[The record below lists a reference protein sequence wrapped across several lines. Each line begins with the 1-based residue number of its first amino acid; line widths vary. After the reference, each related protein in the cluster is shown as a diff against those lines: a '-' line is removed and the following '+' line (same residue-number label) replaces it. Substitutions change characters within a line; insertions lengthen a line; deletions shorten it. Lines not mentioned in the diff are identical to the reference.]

1 MADQGAMTGTSVR
14 PEGMAELLAARGT
27 THRVGANRPVELF
40 GDTAWCVGE
49 GAVDLFVQRHTDSGY
64 GRRYLLGTAG
74 PGTVLWLGAAP
85 EIPRD
90 WRLLAVGHPDTQ
102 LFSMPGQSVRQ
113 AVPDETVAD
122 HAEAFAGLVRE
133 GLGQKPGMLPAALAP
148 GGEQPPLPAQARIS
162 AAVQAFA
169 ESLREAIRRAGEADA
184 AERERIGS
192 ERDRQNQILDSAL
205 ANLVEVVD
213 RREPLGAAPEDQ
225 LAQLD
230 LALTRIA
237 RYLRIE
243 FPARRGLEEEA
254 DPVTARVTAAGCRA
268 RVVTLR
274 AGWWAQSGIALLGFL
289 AQGGSPVA
297 LIPSGS
303 RYLLFEAATG
313 KTVRV
318 DQAQAGRL
326 ASQAYA
332 IYRPLPQATGSIKSL
347 VTTTMPELGKEVWL
361 LLGLGTLAGLITL
374 ITPIVT
380 SLVYNSVLPT
390 GDKSLLRAVSLL
402 LIGASV
408 TWGLVALGQNLIVV
422 RITGHMEASLDP
434 GLMER
439 ILQLPAAFLRRYDT
453 GDLATRAMGLQMI
466 RQQLSGPVVTAFLT
480 LVFSIFNVALIFV
493 YSVLLGAVALAVL
506 ILITAVLV
514 VLNLRVVRHQRD
526 VFTYTG
532 GSAADLFQFLQAVGK
547 MRVGA
552 AEARLM
558 ARWASW
564 FRLQQR
570 ETYAAGRIQAWIT
583 AILAALPAVVALAL
597 YATAGAL
604 LVGQISSGNFI
615 AMMTALGQFTAA
627 LAGMALT
634 IGPLLMIIP
643 LWQRL
648 LPILAE
654 PVERRELA
662 DPGVLSGRISVR
674 EASFSYQADGPP
686 VLDDVSLEVQPG
698 EFIAITGSSGSGKST
713 LLRLMLGLDE
723 PTAGSVLYDGKDL
736 KSFDQRAARQQF
748 GVVMQ
753 DARPLPGE
761 ILSMILAD
769 SGLAEEDAWAAAEA
783 AELADDIRRMP
794 MRMHTIIGEGGLAFS
809 GGQVQ
814 RMMIARALARQ
825 PRLIFFDE
833 ATSALDDRVQARV
846 SGHIEALHA
855 TRVVIAHRLS
865 TIRHADRIHVLEH
878 GRIVQSGTF
887 DELMNQEGPFHRLAA
902 RQML

>member
-1 MADQGAMTGTSVR
+1 MADRGAMAGTSVR
-14 PEGMAELLAARGT
+14 FERAGELFAARGT
-27 THRVGANRPVELF
+27 SHRVGANRPVELA
-40 GDTAWCVGE
+40 GDTAWYVEE
-49 GAVDLFVQRHTDSGY
+49 GTVDLFVQQHTDSVY
-64 GRRYLLGTAG
+64 GRRYLLGTACS
-74 PGTVLWLGAAP
+74 GTVLWLGAVP
-85 EIPRD
+85 DVPHG
-90 WRLLAVGHPDTQ
+90 WRLLAVGHPDTE
-102 LFSMPGQSVRQ
+102 LISMPGQSVRQ
-113 AVPDETVAD
+113 AVTDETIAD
-122 HAEAFAGLVRE
+122 HAEAFAGLVSD
-133 GLGQKPGMLPAALAP
+133 GLGAGQEPGMLLAGLAP
-148 GGEQPPLPAQARIS
+148 GGEPPLPAQARIS
-162 AAVQAFA
+162 SAQRAFA
-169 ESLREAIRRAGEADA
+169 ESLREAIRRAGETVE

-192 ERDRQNQILDSAL
+192 ERDRQHLILDSAL
-205 ANLVEVVD
+205 ADLVEVVD
-213 RREPLGAAPEDQ
+213 SREPLGAAPGDQ

-230 LALTRIA
+230 LALKRIGRHLRIA
-237 RYLRIE
+237 
-243 FPARRGLEEEA
+243 FPAHRGLEEES
-254 DPVTARVTAAGCRA
+254 DPVTARVTSVGCRA

-289 AQGGSPVA
+289 AEDGSPVA

-303 RYLLFEAATG
+303 RYLLFESATG
-313 KTVRV
+313 DTVRV

-326 ASQAYA
+326 AGQAYA
-332 IYRPLPQATGSIKSL
+332 IYRPLPQAADSVKSL
-347 VTTTMPELGKEVWL
+347 VSTAMPGLRKEIWL

-374 ITPIVT
+374 LTPMVT

-390 GDKSLLRAVSLL
+390 EDRGLLMAVSLL
-402 LIGASV
+402 LIGAAI
-408 TWGLVALGQNLIVV
+408 TWGLVALAQNLIVV
-422 RITGHMEASLDP
+422 RIGLDP

-439 ILQLPAAFLRRYDT
+439 ILELPATFLRRYDT

-480 LVFSIFNVALIFV
+480 LAFSIFNVALLFV
-493 YSVLLGAVALAVL
+493 YSVLLGAVAVGVL
-506 ILITAVLV
+506 IVLTAVLV
-514 VLNLRVVRHQRD
+514 VLNLWVVRHQRE
-526 VFTYTG
+526 VFAYTG

-570 ETYAAGRIQAWIT
+570 ETYIVGRIQAWIT
-583 AILAALPAVVALAL
+583 AILAALPAVVAVAL

-604 LVGQISSGNFI
+604 LVGRMSSGTFI
-615 AMMTALGQFTAA
+615 AVMTALGQFTAA
-627 LAGMALT
+627 LAGMALS
-634 IGPLLMIIP
+634 IGPLLMVVP

-648 LPILAE
+648 LPILTE
-654 PVERRELA
+654 PQEARELA

-674 EASFSYQADGPP
+674 EVSFSYQADGPP
-686 VLDDVSLEVQPG
+686 VLEEVSLDVQPG
-698 EFIAITGSSGSGKST
+698 EFVAITGSSGSGKST
-713 LLRLMLGLDE
+713 LLRLMLGLDL

-761 ILSMILAD
+761 ILSMVLAD
-769 SGLAEEDAWAAAEA
+769 SGRAEEDAWAAAEA
-783 AELADDIRRMP
+783 AELADDIRLMP

-846 SGHIEALHA
+846 SAHIEALHA

-865 TIRHADRIHVLEH
+865 TIRNADRIYVLEH
-878 GRIVQSGTF
+878 GRIVQSGAF
-887 DELMNQEGPFHRLAA
+887 DELMAQEGPFHRLAA
-902 RQML
+902 RQLL

>member
-1 MADQGAMTGTSVR
+1 MTGTSAR
-14 PEGMAELLAARGT
+14 SQGMAELFAARGT
-27 THRVGANRPVELF
+27 SHQVGASQPAELA
-40 GDTAWCVGE
+40 GDTAWYVGE
-49 GAVDLFVQRHTDSGY
+49 GIVDLFLQQHADSMY

-74 PGTVLWLGAAP
+74 PGALLWLGAAP
-85 EIPRD
+85 DVPRG
-90 WRLLAVGHPDTQ
+90 WRLLAVGHPDTR
-102 LFSMPGQSVRQ
+102 LFSMPGQSLRQ
-113 AVPDETVAD
+113 AVASEVIAE
-122 HAEAFAGLVRE
+122 HAEAFAALVRE
-133 GLGQKPGMLPAALAP
+133 GTGTGREPGMLPAAPAA
-148 GGEQPPLPAQARIS
+148 GGEQPPPPAQARI
-162 AAVQAFA
+162 AAAQRVFA
-169 ESLREAIRRAGEADA
+169 QSLREAIRRAGETDA

-192 ERDRQNQILDSAL
+192 ERDRQRQILDSAL
-205 ANLVEVVD
+205 TDLVEVVD
-213 RREPLGAAPEDQ
+213 RREPLGTAQEDQ

-230 LALTRIA
+230 LALKRVA
-237 RYLRIE
+237 RYLRVG
-243 FPARRGLEEEA
+243 FPEQRGLEEEA

-274 AGWWAQSGIALLGFL
+274 PGWWAQSGTALLAFL
-289 AQGGSPVA
+289 ADGGSPVA
-297 LIPSGS
+297 LIPSRS
-303 RYLLFEAATG
+303 RYLLFEPATG
-313 KTVRV
+313 DTVRV
-318 DQAQAGRL
+318 DAARASRL

-332 IYRPLPQATGSIKSL
+332 IYRPLPQIADSPRSL
-347 VTTTMPELGKEVWL
+347 VSATLPRLGQEVWL

-374 ITPIVT
+374 LTPMVT

-390 GDKSLLRAVSLL
+390 GNRSLLLAVSLL

-408 TWGLVALGQNLIVV
+408 TWGLVALSQNLVVV
-422 RITGHMEASLDP
+422 RITGYIEVGLDP
-434 GLMER
+434 GLMDR
-439 ILQLPAAFLRRYDT
+439 MLALPATFLRRYDT

-466 RQQLSGPVVTAFLT
+466 RQQLSGPVITSFLT
-480 LVFSIFNVALIFV
+480 LVFSVFNVVLIFV
-493 YSVLLGAVALAVL
+493 YSALLGGVALGTL
-506 ILITAVLV
+506 ILVTVVLV
-514 VLNLRVVRHQRD
+514 VANLRVVRHQRG
-526 VFTYTG
+526 VFTHAG
-532 GSAADLFQFLQAVGK
+532 ESSADLFQFLQGIGK

-558 ARWASW
+558 ARWASR

-597 YATAGAL
+597 YAATSTV
-604 LVGQISSGNFI
+604 LVGKLSSGDFI
-615 AMMTALGQFTAA
+615 AVMTALGQFTAA

-634 IGPLLMIIP
+634 IGPLLMIVP

-654 PVERRELA
+654 PLQERELA

-674 EASFSYQADGPP
+674 EVSFSYQADGPL
-686 VLDDVSLEVQPG
+686 VLDDVSLDVAPG
-698 EFIAITGSSGSGKST
+698 EFVAITGSSGSGKST
-713 LLRLMLGLDE
+713 LLRLMLGLDQ

-736 KSFDQRAARQQF
+736 QSFDQRAARRQF

-825 PRLIFFDE
+825 PRVVFFDE

-846 SGHIEALHA
+846 SAHIEALHA

-865 TIRHADRIHVLEH
+865 TIRNADRIYVLEH

-887 DELMNQEGPFHRLAA
+887 GELMAQEGQFQRLAA
-902 RQML
+902 RQLL